1 MTALLA
7 PPDEALNVNWASYRP
22 KQLEVRDFFASRAP
36 YERAIVGYGGSYG
49 GGKTTACA
57 LMARDI
63 ARYYPGCKI
72 LVGRE
77 NLAMLRETTMEKF
90 FEVTP
95 SFCISEFNKA
105 SLTVKFR
112 MPNWP
117 DGIESTI
124 LFVSTKNQLKFK
136 SLELLAV
143 ILDEV
148 DAIPESTV
156 HILMA
161 RLRGELP
168 TGQVP
173 RYLFLACSNPH
184 EGWFNDW
191 FLNGK
196 VKETEYG
203 KPKFILSKAND
214 AGVHESYV
222 STMRGV
228 LSESD
233 QARLLDA
240 DWEAV
245 DGAIFETFKKQRHVI
260 SQQALILSGL
270 PIREYN
276 RNGRK
281 WFIPANA
288 KYAFGGLDFARAMKD
303 AHHSAGVLFL
313 ALPNNRVM
321 AIDEFMG
328 NGPNVRRAQEVWM
341 RQCQRALGRNGRH
354 QRVQWV
360 ADRTQSVGTY
370 YLQQM
375 RDADNEPLFNIT
387 ENKGSK
393 NSWHNSI
400 HFIRELLDDTDGTPR
415 MLLLDTCPQF
425 ADQIGKYR
433 LTRDMQGKYYDR
445 PRGIDDDVYDA
456 GRYALEFFQEWGSD
470 LTRQEREIPRRSSRY
485 REDEDTGYPDFMGP
499 ITVAGKRVN

>member
-7 PPDEALNVNWASYRP
+7 PPDETLNVNWTSFRP
-22 KQLEVRDFFASRAP
+22 KQKEVRDFFASREP
-36 YERAIVGYGGSYG
+36 YERAIVGYGGAYG
-49 GGKTTACA
+49 GGKTTTCA

-77 NLAMLRETTMEKF
+77 NLAMLKETTMEKF

-105 SLTVKFR
+105 SMTVKFR
-112 MPNWP
+112 MPDWP

-203 KPKFILSKAND
+203 KPKFILSRAND
-214 AGVHESYV
+214 AGVHQSYT
-222 STMRGV
+222 SMLRGV
-228 LSESD
+228 LDENA
-233 QARLLDA
+233 QARMLDA

-245 DGAIFETFKKQRHVI
+245 EGAIFETFNKKKHVI
-260 SQQALILSGL
+260 SQQALLLSGL
-270 PIREYN
+270 PLREYN

-281 WFIPANA
+281 WMIPANG

-313 ALPNNRVM
+313 ALPNNRVL

-328 NGPNVRRAQEVWM
+328 NGPNVRRNQEIWM
-341 RQCQRALGRNGRH
+341 RQCQRALGRNNRS

-370 YLQQM
+370 YLKQM
-375 RDADNEPLFNIT
+375 MDADGEPLFNIT
-387 ENKGSK
+387 ENHGKK
-393 NSWHNSI
+393 NSWQNSI
-400 HFIRELLDDTDGTPR
+400 HYIRELLDDSDGSPR
-415 MLLLDTCPQF
+415 MLLLDTCPNF
-425 ADQIGKYR
+425 ADQLTKYR

-456 GRYALEFFQEWGSD
+456 GRYGLEFHQVWGSD
-470 LTRQEREIPRRSSRY
+470 LTRQTPDLPRRSSRY
-485 REDEDTGYPDFMGP
+485 GNDEVTEYPDFMGP